1 MELSLIDSIA
11 SALASRPAP
20 RVVRGIGDDAAVVR
34 VGGAL
39 CVTSVDV
46 MVEGVHFKL
55 AERGMSF
62 ADIGWRAL
70 AGGLSDLAA
79 MGSLPGE
86 AYVAL
91 GIPSHVSEAQALE
104 LMIGAGELASLT
116 NTTIA
121 GGDVV
126 SAPALFAGV
135 TVVGWADRGQRL
147 LSRDGALPGD
157 MVGVTGALG
166 CRRARPM
173 PRLREGRALAQAGAR
188 AMIDISDGLA
198 TDALHLARAGRVKIE
213 IDLEH
218 LPVDEASERTAGRL
232 GVPVWEAAATA
243 GEDYELCFCAGPKH
257 VPRVRQAC
265 ERLNTPVKWVG
276 RVLEGDRPELV
287 MLHNGEPKRLSG
299 YEHRW

>member
-20 RVVRGIGDDAAVVR
+20 RVVRGVRDGAAAAAGDGAAVVR

-126 SAPALFAGV
+126 SAHALFAGV
-135 TVVGWADRGQRL
+135 TVVGWADRDQRL
-147 LSRDGALPGD
+147 LSRNGALPGD

-166 CRRARPM
+166 CRRAR
-173 PRLREGRALAQAGAR
+173 RDRK
-188 AMIDISDGLA
+188 S
-198 TDALHLARAGRVKIE
+198 T
-213 IDLEH
+213 
-218 LPVDEASERTAGRL
+218 
-232 GVPVWEAAATA
+232 
-243 GEDYELCFCAGPKH
+243 
-257 VPRVRQAC
+257 
-265 ERLNTPVKWVG
+265 RLNSS
-276 RVLEGDRPELV
+276 
-287 MLHNGEPKRLSG
+287 H
-299 YEHRW
+299 